1 MHSTLTNTLNILP
14 SIAAYALF
22 STDFRGLDAAV
33 HFIFDRQDEMVGT
46 NIGLMQHK
54 FLGYF
59 PDLP

>member
-1 MHSTLTNTLNILP
+1 LNILP